1 MYIERDQK
9 IFHSEE
15 GKVQIL
21 FVVNANASVHFSEVM
36 KILKQ
41 SIVHCIS
48 KSLFSVARCL
58 TLIIRLKSAIRA
70 VY

>member
-1 MYIERDQK
+1 MYIERDHK

-21 FVVNANASVHFSEVM
+21 FVVNANASVHFSEII

-41 SIVHCIS
+41 SIAHCVS
-48 KSLFSVARCL
+48 KSLFSVGRCS
-58 TLIIRLKSAIRA
+58 TLIICLKSAIRA